1 MKRAIRR
8 ISKVGYQK
16 VAKPLLFLRKPD
28 DVHHSLVRTGKR
40 TQKMPGVRHLPK
52 LWAHQSPLLETEVAG
67 LQFRNP
73 IGLSAGFDKTIELP
87 ATMKSIGFG
96 WMTAGSVTWGAY
108 EGNERPWFHRLP
120 NSKSLVVN
128 AGLPSEGTP
137 VVAARV
143 AQYDEKIF
151 TNFPLNVS
159 VAKTNSRDCAD
170 DETAVQDYCDS
181 LKTFDALGQVSM
193 LEVNISCPN
202 TFGGEPFTT
211 PERLETLLAGI
222 DALNLKK
229 PVFIKMPISLD
240 WDDFAKLLDVIL
252 RHRVAGVAIGNLLKD
267 RTKAKLKDDLPHDVK
282 GNLSGQPNKELA
294 TDMVRRTYK
303 KCGNKLVIIG
313 IGGVMSADDAYE
325 KIKAGASLVALITGL
340 IYEGPQ
346 LVGDINAGLEKRLK
360 RDGYTHVSQAVGAE
374 FTA

>member
-40 TQKMPGVRHLPK
+40 TQKTPGVRHLPK

-143 AQYDEKIF
+143 AQYDEKYLRIF
-151 TNFPLNVS
+151 
-159 VAKTNSRDCAD
+159 R
-170 DETAVQDYCDS
+170 
-181 LKTFDALGQVSM
+181 
-193 LEVNISCPN
+193 
-202 TFGGEPFTT
+202 
-211 PERLETLLAGI
+211 
-222 DALNLKK
+222 
-229 PVFIKMPISLD
+229 
-240 WDDFAKLLDVIL
+240 
-252 RHRVAGVAIGNLLKD
+252 
-267 RTKAKLKDDLPHDVK
+267 
-282 GNLSGQPNKELA
+282 
-294 TDMVRRTYK
+294 
-303 KCGNKLVIIG
+303 
-313 IGGVMSADDAYE
+313 
-325 KIKAGASLVALITGL
+325 
-340 IYEGPQ
+340 
-346 LVGDINAGLEKRLK
+346 
-360 RDGYTHVSQAVGAE
+360 
-374 FTA
+374 